1 MKIGELAKR
10 SGCSIQT
17 IRFYE
22 RKGLLSKPERTQAN
36 YRSYDKTLLDE
47 LIFIKQC
54 RSLDISMKEIET
66 LIHNKNNPEQS
77 CTSVNKLIDEHIC
90 QVNEKI
96 KELSSLKLTLEQMAQ
111 SCDASKTMKE
121 CGILSE
127 LTGS

>member
-22 RKGLLSKPERTQAN
+22 RKGLLSKPKRTEAN

-54 RSLDISMKEIET
+54 RSLDISLKEIKS

-77 CTSVNKLIDEHIC
+77 CSSVNKLIDEHIC

-96 KELSSLKLTLEQMAQ
+96 EELLNLKSTLEQMAQ
-111 SCDASKTMKE
+111 SCDADKTIKE
-121 CGILSE
+121 CGILNE
-127 LTGS
+127 LSA